1 MAPNSPI
8 LGSQTRQ
15 NVMSGQ
21 AGMSAQ
27 NVGAAINP
35 QPISSPEDIQALQV
49 TQQNQVQIQSLQAGL
64 NGIQNQLTT
73 LNTGLTN
80 ISTLIQNDTA
90 AQEQIL
96 LQEQERQ
103 RRLDEQN
110 VRSGKESEIEQKTQ
124 SAFEVSASRVN
135 RKLTDL
141 FGRVNTALMYLFTGW
156 AINKWSD
163 LITAEQQNNSE
174 LVLDIQRSV
183 LNGVRNSVIGYSI
196 FKAGLLG
203 GITNVLSFAQ
213 KVTSFTLGRPFRSLE
228 NLGRR
233 LLGLTP
239 KAQTKINF
247 RAGNAVRRMLPG
259 KTGRGLATIFEAA
272 QGNPLETGLG
282 LASFLPGK
290 FGLLSGAFQVGEN
303 ISELVG
309 VNEGQGFIPDGTY
322 EPVLNTETGG
332 FKNPFSNFD
341 VGSFF
346 GFGGK
351 DKKEEGEETVQP
363 EAQSSANVDPA
374 KVTPTSEPQSSANV
388 DPAEVTPTTSKTAE
402 PQEVTLSPEDLE
414 AYNKALKNIDNPFA
428 QGIIKSKFNELTPEK
443 QQQFRDYAA
452 QQGDDFGDLIPPA
465 PTPSPVSSPEPKI
478 EPTTTGDASSVEPKE
493 TMTGARVG
501 DVVTDPEITRMVEE
515 ENYIG
520 KTGEL
525 PDSMQASITSNP
537 ESMQAPPPKMS
548 QLPKLSEPSP
558 QVIAANAQ
566 QKQTGGGLPR
576 PTAGDGITIVPDI
589 KTSNSDVSQY
599 TMLSMAIYNA
609 VA

>member
-21 AGMSAQ
+21 AGISAQ

-49 TQQNQVQIQSLQAGL
+49 TQQNQVQIQSLQVGL
-64 NGIQNQLTT
+64 TGIQNQLAT

-96 LQEQERQ
+96 LQEQEKQ

-124 SAFEVSASRVN
+124 SAFELSASRVN

-141 FGRVNTALMYLFTGW
+141 FGRVNTALMFLFTGW

-163 LITAEQQNNSE
+163 LINAEQQNNTE
-174 LVLDIQRSV
+174 IVLDIQRSI
-183 LNGVRNSVIGYSI
+183 LNGVRNTAVGYSI

-247 RAGNAVRRMLPG
+247 RAGNAVKRMLPG
-259 KTGRGLATIFEAA
+259 KTGRGFATLFEAA
-272 QGNPLETGLG
+272 QGNPLETILGLG
-282 LASFLPGK
+282 SFLPGK
-290 FGLLSGAFQVGEN
+290 KGLISGGLQVTEN
-303 ISELVG
+303 LLELTG
-309 VNEGQGFIPDGTY
+309 LNEGQGLIPDGTY

-374 KVTPTSEPQSSANV
+374 
-388 DPAEVTPTTSKTAE
+388 EVTPTTSETAE

-414 AYNKALKNIDNPFA
+414 AYNKALKNKDNPLA
-428 QGIIKSKFNELTPEK
+428 QGIIKSKFNELSPEK

-465 PTPSPVSSPEPKI
+465 PTPSPVSAPEPKI
-478 EPTTTGDASSVEPKE
+478 EPTTIGDASSVEPKE
-493 TMTGARVG
+493 TMTGSKVG
-501 DVVTDPEITRMVEE
+501 DVVTDPEIKKMVEE

-520 KTGEL
+520 RTGEL

-537 ESMQAPPPKMS
+537 ESMQAPPPKMN
-548 QLPKLSEPSP
+548 QLPKLSEPAP
-558 QVIAANAQ
+558 QIIAANAQ

-576 PTAGDGITIVPDI
+576 PTAGDGITMVPDI

>member
-8 LGSQTRQ
+8 LGSQIRQ

-21 AGMSAQ
+21 AGISAQ

-49 TQQNQVQIQSLQAGL
+49 TQQNQVQIQSLQVGL
-64 NGIQNQLTT
+64 TGIQNQLAT

-96 LQEQERQ
+96 LQEQEKQ
-103 RRLDEQN
+103 RRLDEQK

-124 SAFEVSASRVN
+124 SAFELSASRVN
-135 RKLTDL
+135 RKLTGL
-141 FGRVNTALMYLFTGW
+141 FGRVNTALMFLLTGW

-163 LITAEQQNNSE
+163 LISAAQQNNSE
-174 LVLDIQRSV
+174 IVLEIQRSI
-183 LNGVRNSVIGYSI
+183 LDGIRNTAVGYSI

-213 KVTSFTLGRPFRSLE
+213 KVASFTLGRPFRSLE

-259 KTGRGLATIFEAA
+259 KFGRGFATAFEAA
-272 QGNPLETGLG
+272 QGNPVETGLG
-282 LASFLPGK
+282 LGSFLPGK
-290 FGLLSGAFQVGEN
+290 LGLTFGALQMGEN
-303 ISELVG
+303 IFELFG
-309 VNEGQGFIPDGTY
+309 VNEGQGLVPDGTY
-322 EPVLNTETGG
+322 EPVLNTETGD

-346 GFGGK
+346 GFGGEDNK
-351 DKKEEGEETVQP
+351 EETVQP

-374 KVTPTSEPQSSANV
+374 
-388 DPAEVTPTTSKTAE
+388 EVTPTTSETTE

-414 AYNKALKNIDNPFA
+414 AYNKALKNKDNPLA
-428 QGIIKSKFNELTPEK
+428 QGIIKSKFNDLTPEK

-465 PTPSPVSSPEPKI
+465 PTPSPVSAPEPKI
-478 EPTTTGDASSVEPKE
+478 EPTTTTTGDASSVEPKE
-493 TMTGARVG
+493 TMTGAKVG
-501 DVVTDPEITRMVEE
+501 DVVTDPEITKMIEE

-520 KTGEL
+520 TTGEL

-537 ESMQAPPPKMS
+537 ESMQAPPPKMN
-548 QLPKLSEPSP
+548 QLPKLSEPAP
-558 QVIAANAQ
+558 QIIAANAQ

-576 PTAGDGITIVPDI
+576 PTAGDGITMVPDI

>member
-21 AGMSAQ
+21 AGISAQ

-49 TQQNQVQIQSLQAGL
+49 TQQNQVQIQSLQVGL
-64 NGIQNQLTT
+64 TGIQNQLAT

-90 AQEQIL
+90 AQQQIL
-96 LQEQERQ
+96 LDQQNKERI
-103 RRLDEQN
+103 LDEQK
-110 VRSGKESEIEQKTQ
+110 VRSGKESEIEQKITQ
-124 SAFEVSASRVN
+124 TFEGAATKIN
-135 RKLTDL
+135 QQLTGL
-141 FGRVNTALMYLFTGW
+141 FGRVNTALMFLLGGW
-156 AINKWSD
+156 ASTKWSE
-163 LITAEQQNNSE
+163 LINAEQQKNTE
-174 LVLDIQRSV
+174 LVVDIKRSILDGI
-183 LNGVRNSVIGYSI
+183 RNFGTGFILLKSGLTGAITNILAFAGRIGSFVIG
-196 FKAGLLG
+196 K
-203 GITNVLSFAQ
+203 
-213 KVTSFTLGRPFRSLE
+213 PFRSLQ

-233 LLGLTP
+233 LRGLEPLTSRGSRP
-239 KAQTKINF
+239 SIS
-247 RAGNAVRRMLPG
+247 RGVRRMLPG
-259 KTGRGLATIFEAA
+259 RIGRGAQTTIEAA

-290 FGLLSGAFQVGEN
+290 FGLLSGALQMGEN
-303 ISELVG
+303 ISELFG

-322 EPVLNTETGG
+322 EPVLNTETGD

-346 GFGGK
+346 GFGGEDNK
-351 DKKEEGEETVQP
+351 EETVQP
-363 EAQSSANVDPA
+363 
-374 KVTPTSEPQSSANV
+374 EPQSSANV
-388 DPAEVTPTTSKTAE
+388 DPAEVTPTTSETTE

-414 AYNKALKNIDNPFA
+414 AYNKALKNKDNPLA

-465 PTPSPVSSPEPKI
+465 PTPSPVSAAEPKI

-493 TMTGARVG
+493 TMTGAKVG
-501 DVVTDPEITRMVEE
+501 DVVTDPEITRIVEE
-515 ENYIG
+515 KNYIG
-520 KTGEL
+520 RTGEL

-537 ESMQAPPPKMS
+537 ESMQAPPPKMN
-548 QLPKLSEPSP
+548 QLPKLSEPAP
-558 QVIAANAQ
+558 QIIAANVQ

-576 PTAGDGITIVPDI
+576 PTAGDGITMVPDI

>member
-21 AGMSAQ
+21 AGISAQ

-49 TQQNQVQIQSLQAGL
+49 TQQNQVQIQSLQVGL
-64 NGIQNQLTT
+64 NGIQNQLAT

-90 AQEQIL
+90 AQQQIL
-96 LQEQERQ
+96 LDQQNKEKI
-103 RRLDEQN
+103 LDEQK
-110 VRSGKESEIEQKTQ
+110 VRAGKESEIEQKITQ
-124 SAFEVSASRVN
+124 TFEGAATRIN
-135 RKLTDL
+135 QQLTGL
-141 FGRVNTALMYLFTGW
+141 FGRVNTALMFLLGGW
-156 AINKWSD
+156 AINKWSE
-163 LITAEQQNNSE
+163 LINAEQQKNTE
-174 LVLDIQRSV
+174 LVVDIKRSILDGI
-183 LNGVRNSVIGYSI
+183 RNFGTGFILLKSGLTGTITNILTLAGRIGSFVIG
-196 FKAGLLG
+196 K
-203 GITNVLSFAQ
+203 
-213 KVTSFTLGRPFRSLE
+213 PFRSLQ

-233 LLGLTP
+233 LRGLEPITSGGSRP
-239 KAQTKINF
+239 SIS
-247 RAGNAVRRMLPG
+247 RGIRRFLPG
-259 KTGRGLATIFEAA
+259 RIGRGFQTTMEAA
-272 QGNPLETGLG
+272 QGNPLETGIG

-290 FGLLSGAFQVGEN
+290 LGLLGGALQMGEN
-303 ISELVG
+303 ISELFG

-322 EPVLNTETGG
+322 EPVLNTETGD

-346 GFGGK
+346 GFGGEDNK
-351 DKKEEGEETVQP
+351 EETVQP

-374 KVTPTSEPQSSANV
+374 
-388 DPAEVTPTTSKTAE
+388 EVTPTTSETTE

-414 AYNKALKNIDNPFA
+414 AYNKALKNKDNPFA

-465 PTPSPVSSPEPKI
+465 PTPSPVSAPEPKI
-478 EPTTTGDASSVEPKE
+478 EPTTTTGDASSVEPKE
-493 TMTGARVG
+493 TMTGAKVG
-501 DVVTDPEITRMVEE
+501 DVVTDPEIKNMIEE

-520 KTGEL
+520 RTGEL

-537 ESMQAPPPKMS
+537 ESMQAPPPKMD
-548 QLPKLSEPSP
+548 QLPKLSEPAP
-558 QVIAANAQ
+558 QIIAANAQ
-566 QKQTGGGLPR
+566 QNQQSGLAEAPSTSDPISLV
-576 PTAGDGITIVPDI
+576 PTIL
-589 KTSNSDVSQY
+589 TSNSDTAQY
-599 TMLSMAIYNA
+599 TMLSMSIYNA

>member
-21 AGMSAQ
+21 AGISAQ

-49 TQQNQVQIQSLQAGL
+49 TQQNQVQIQSLQVGL
-64 NGIQNQLTT
+64 NGIQNQLKV

-103 RRLDEQN
+103 RRLDEQK
-110 VRSGKESEIEQKTQ
+110 VRAGKESEIEQKIAK
-124 SAFEVSASRVN
+124 AFEGAASRVN
-135 RKLTDL
+135 RQLTGL
-141 FGRVNTALMYLFTGW
+141 FGRVNAALMFLFTGW

-163 LITAEQQNNSE
+163 LISAEQQNNSQ
-174 LVLDIQRSV
+174 LVLDIQRSI
-183 LNGVRNSVIGYSI
+183 LDGIRNTAVGYSI

-239 KAQTKINF
+239 KPQTKLNF
-247 RAGNAVRRMLPG
+247 SGGNAVKRLLPG
-259 KTGRGLATIFEAA
+259 KTGRGLATIFEVA

-322 EPVLNTETGG
+322 EPVLNTETGS

-374 KVTPTSEPQSSANV
+374 
-388 DPAEVTPTTSKTAE
+388 EVTPTTSETTE

-414 AYNKALKNIDNPFA
+414 AYNKALKNKDNPLA

-465 PTPSPVSSPEPKI
+465 PTPSPVSTPEPKI
-478 EPTTTGDASSVEPKE
+478 EPTTAIGDASSVEPKE
-493 TMTGARVG
+493 TMTGAKVG
-501 DVVTDPEITRMVEE
+501 DVVTDPEIARMTEE

-520 KTGEL
+520 RTGEL

-537 ESMQAPPPKMS
+537 ESMQAPPPKMN
-548 QLPKLSEPSP
+548 QLPKLSEPAP
-558 QVIAANAQ
+558 QIIAANAQ

-576 PTAGDGITIVPDI
+576 PTAGDGITMVPDI

>member
-21 AGMSAQ
+21 TGISAQ

-49 TQQNQVQIQSLQAGL
+49 TQQNQVQIQSLQVGL
-64 NGIQNQLTT
+64 TGIQNQLAT

-96 LQEQERQ
+96 LQEQEKQ

-110 VRSGKESEIEQKTQ
+110 VRTGKESEIEQKTQ
-124 SAFEVSASRVN
+124 SAFELSASRVN

-141 FGRVNTALMYLFTGW
+141 FGRVNTALMFLFTGW

-163 LITAEQQNNSE
+163 LISAEQQNNSE
-174 LVLDIQRSV
+174 IVLDIQRSI
-183 LNGVRNSVIGYSI
+183 LDGIRNTAVGYSI

-213 KVTSFTLGRPFRSLE
+213 KVASFTLGRPFRSLE

-259 KTGRGLATIFEAA
+259 KFGRGFATIFEAA
-272 QGNPLETGLG
+272 QGNPLETALGLG
-282 LASFLPGK
+282 SFLPGK
-290 FGLLSGAFQVGEN
+290 AGLISGAAQVTEN
-303 ISELVG
+303 LLELTG
-309 VNEGQGFIPDGTY
+309 LNEGQGLIPDGTY

-374 KVTPTSEPQSSANV
+374 
-388 DPAEVTPTTSKTAE
+388 EVTPTTSETTE

-414 AYNKALKNIDNPFA
+414 AYNKALKNKDNPLA
-428 QGIIKSKFNELTPEK
+428 QGIIKSKFNDLTPEK

-465 PTPSPVSSPEPKI
+465 PTPSPVSAPEPKI
-478 EPTTTGDASSVEPKE
+478 EPTTTTGDASSVEPKE
-493 TMTGARVG
+493 TMTGAKVG
-501 DVVTDPEITRMVEE
+501 DVVTDPEIKKMVEE

-520 KTGEL
+520 RTGEL

-537 ESMQAPPPKMS
+537 ESMQAPPPKMN
-548 QLPKLSEPSP
+548 QLPKLSEPAP
-558 QVIAANAQ
+558 QIIAANAQ

-576 PTAGDGITIVPDI
+576 PTAGDGITMVPDI

>member
-21 AGMSAQ
+21 AGISAQ

-49 TQQNQVQIQSLQAGL
+49 TQQNQVQIQSLQVGL
-64 NGIQNQLTT
+64 NGIQNQLAT

-90 AQEQIL
+90 AQQQIL
-96 LQEQERQ
+96 LDQQNKEKI
-103 RRLDEQN
+103 LDEQK
-110 VRSGKESEIEQKTQ
+110 VRAGKESEIEQKITQ
-124 SAFEVSASRVN
+124 TFEGAATRIN
-135 RKLTDL
+135 QQLTGL
-141 FGRVNTALMYLFTGW
+141 FGRVNTALMFLLGGW
-156 AINKWSD
+156 AINKWSE
-163 LITAEQQNNSE
+163 LINAEQQKNTE
-174 LVLDIQRSV
+174 LVVDIKRSILDGI
-183 LNGVRNSVIGYSI
+183 RNFGTGFILLKSGLTGTITNILTLAGRIGSFVIG
-196 FKAGLLG
+196 K
-203 GITNVLSFAQ
+203 
-213 KVTSFTLGRPFRSLE
+213 PFRSLQ

-233 LLGLTP
+233 LRGLEPITSGGSRP
-239 KAQTKINF
+239 SISRGIRRFLPGRIGRGAQT
-247 RAGNAVRRMLPG
+247 AM
-259 KTGRGLATIFEAA
+259 EAA
-272 QGNPLETGLG
+272 QGNPLETGIG

-290 FGLLSGAFQVGEN
+290 LGLLGGALQMGEN
-303 ISELVG
+303 ISELFG

-322 EPVLNTETGG
+322 EPVLNTETGD

-346 GFGGK
+346 GFGGEDNK
-351 DKKEEGEETVQP
+351 EETVQP

-374 KVTPTSEPQSSANV
+374 
-388 DPAEVTPTTSKTAE
+388 EVTPTTSETTE

-414 AYNKALKNIDNPFA
+414 AYNKALKNKDNPFA

-465 PTPSPVSSPEPKI
+465 PTPSPVSAPEPKI
-478 EPTTTGDASSVEPKE
+478 EPTTTTGDASSVEPKE
-493 TMTGARVG
+493 TMTGAKVG
-501 DVVTDPEITRMVEE
+501 DVVTDPEIKNMIEE

-520 KTGEL
+520 RTGEL

-537 ESMQAPPPKMS
+537 ESMQAPPPKMD
-548 QLPKLSEPSP
+548 QLPKLSEPAP
-558 QVIAANAQ
+558 QIIAANAQ
-566 QKQTGGGLPR
+566 QNQQSGLAEAPSTSDPISLV
-576 PTAGDGITIVPDI
+576 PTIL
-589 KTSNSDVSQY
+589 TSNSDTAQY
-599 TMLSMAIYNA
+599 TMLSMSIYNA

>member
-21 AGMSAQ
+21 AGISAQ
-27 NVGAAINP
+27 NVGAALSP
-35 QPISSPEDIQALQV
+35 QTVSSPEDIQTLQV
-49 TQQNQVQIQSLQAGL
+49 TQQNQFQIQSLQAGL
-64 NGIQNQLTT
+64 NGIQNQLAT

-90 AQEQIL
+90 AQQQIL
-96 LQEQERQ
+96 LDQQNKERI
-103 RRLDEQN
+103 LDEQK
-110 VRSGKESEIEQKTQ
+110 VRSGKESEIEKKITQ
-124 SAFEVSASRVN
+124 TFEGAATKIN
-135 RKLTDL
+135 QQLTGL
-141 FGRVNTALMYLFTGW
+141 FGRVNTALMFLLSGW
-156 AINKWSD
+156 ASTKWSE
-163 LITAEQQNNSE
+163 LINAEQQKNTE
-174 LVLDIQRSV
+174 LVVDIKRSI
-183 LNGVRNSVIGYSI
+183 LEGIRNFGTGFILLKSGLTGTITNILAFAGRIGSFVIG
-196 FKAGLLG
+196 K
-203 GITNVLSFAQ
+203 
-213 KVTSFTLGRPFRSLE
+213 PFRSLQ

-233 LLGLTP
+233 LRGLEPLTSRGSRP
-239 KAQTKINF
+239 SIS
-247 RAGNAVRRMLPG
+247 RGIRRFLPG
-259 KTGRGLATIFEAA
+259 PIGRGFQTTMEAA

-290 FGLLSGAFQVGEN
+290 FGLAFGALQMGEN
-303 ISELVG
+303 LLELTG
-309 VNEGQGFIPDGTY
+309 LNEGQGLIPDGTY
-322 EPVLNTETGG
+322 EPVLDTETGD

-351 DKKEEGEETVQP
+351 DNKEETVQP

-374 KVTPTSEPQSSANV
+374 
-388 DPAEVTPTTSKTAE
+388 EVTPTTSETTE

-414 AYNKALKNIDNPFA
+414 AYNKALKNKDNPLA

-465 PTPSPVSSPEPKI
+465 PTPSPVSAPEPKI
-478 EPTTTGDASSVEPKE
+478 EPTTTTTGDASSVEPKE
-493 TMTGARVG
+493 TMTGAKVG
-501 DVVTDPEITRMVEE
+501 DVVTDPEIKSMIEE

-520 KTGEL
+520 RTGEL

-548 QLPKLSEPSP
+548 ELPKLSEPAP
-558 QVIAANAQ
+558 QIIAANAQ
-566 QKQTGGGLPR
+566 QNQQSGLAEAPSTSDPISLV
-576 PTAGDGITIVPDI
+576 PTIL
-589 KTSNSDVSQY
+589 TSNSHTAQY
-599 TMLSMAIYNA
+599 TMLSMSIYNA

>member
-1 MAPNSPI
+1 
-8 LGSQTRQ
+8 
-15 NVMSGQ
+15 
-21 AGMSAQ
+21 
-27 NVGAAINP
+27 AINP

-49 TQQNQVQIQSLQAGL
+49 TQQNQVQIQSLQVGL
-64 NGIQNQLTT
+64 TGIQNQLAT

-96 LQEQERQ
+96 LQEQEKQ

-124 SAFEVSASRVN
+124 SAFELSASRVN
-135 RKLTDL
+135 RKLTGL
-141 FGRVNTALMYLFTGW
+141 FGRVNAALMFLFTGW

-163 LITAEQQNNSE
+163 LINTEQQKNTE
-174 LVLDIQRSV
+174 IVLDIQRSI
-183 LNGVRNSVIGYSI
+183 LDGIRNTAVGYSI

-239 KAQTKINF
+239 KPQTKINF

-322 EPVLNTETGG
+322 EPVLNTETGS

-346 GFGGK
+346 GFGGE
-351 DKKEEGEETVQP
+351 DKKEEGGKTVQP

-374 KVTPTSEPQSSANV
+374 E
-388 DPAEVTPTTSKTAE
+388 
-402 PQEVTLSPEDLE
+402 
-414 AYNKALKNIDNPFA
+414 
-428 QGIIKSKFNELTPEK
+428 
-443 QQQFRDYAA
+443 
-452 QQGDDFGDLIPPA
+452 
-465 PTPSPVSSPEPKI
+465 
-478 EPTTTGDASSVEPKE
+478 
-493 TMTGARVG
+493 
-501 DVVTDPEITRMVEE
+501 
-515 ENYIG
+515 
-520 KTGEL
+520 
-525 PDSMQASITSNP
+525 
-537 ESMQAPPPKMS
+537 
-548 QLPKLSEPSP
+548 
-558 QVIAANAQ
+558 
-566 QKQTGGGLPR
+566 
-576 PTAGDGITIVPDI
+576 
-589 KTSNSDVSQY
+589 
-599 TMLSMAIYNA
+599 
-609 VA
+609 

>member
-21 AGMSAQ
+21 AGISAQ

-49 TQQNQVQIQSLQAGL
+49 TQQNQVQIQSLQVGL
-64 NGIQNQLTT
+64 NGIQNQLAT

-90 AQEQIL
+90 AQQQIL
-96 LQEQERQ
+96 LDQQNKEKI
-103 RRLDEQN
+103 LDEQK
-110 VRSGKESEIEQKTQ
+110 VRAGKESEIEQKITQ
-124 SAFEVSASRVN
+124 TFEGAATRIN
-135 RKLTDL
+135 QQLTGL
-141 FGRVNTALMYLFTGW
+141 FGRVNTALMFLLGGW
-156 AINKWSD
+156 AINKWSE
-163 LITAEQQNNSE
+163 LINAEQQKNTE
-174 LVLDIQRSV
+174 LVVDIKRSILDGI
-183 LNGVRNSVIGYSI
+183 RNFGTGFILLKSGLTGTITNILALAGRIGSFVIG
-196 FKAGLLG
+196 K
-203 GITNVLSFAQ
+203 
-213 KVTSFTLGRPFRSLE
+213 PFRSLQ

-233 LLGLTP
+233 LRGLEPITSGGSRP
-239 KAQTKINF
+239 SIS
-247 RAGNAVRRMLPG
+247 RGIRRFLPG
-259 KTGRGLATIFEAA
+259 RIGRGFQTTMEAA
-272 QGNPLETGLG
+272 QGNPLETGIG

-290 FGLLSGAFQVGEN
+290 LGLLGGALQMGEN
-303 ISELVG
+303 ISELFG

-322 EPVLNTETGG
+322 EPVLNTETGD

-346 GFGGK
+346 GFGGEDNK
-351 DKKEEGEETVQP
+351 EETVQP

-374 KVTPTSEPQSSANV
+374 
-388 DPAEVTPTTSKTAE
+388 EVTPTTSETTE

-414 AYNKALKNIDNPFA
+414 AYNKALKNKDNPFA

-465 PTPSPVSSPEPKI
+465 PTPSPVSAPEPKI
-478 EPTTTGDASSVEPKE
+478 EPTTTTGDASSVEPKE
-493 TMTGARVG
+493 TMTGAKVG
-501 DVVTDPEITRMVEE
+501 DVVTDPEIKNMIEE

-520 KTGEL
+520 RTGEL

-537 ESMQAPPPKMS
+537 ESMQAPPPKMD
-548 QLPKLSEPSP
+548 QLPKLSEPAP
-558 QVIAANAQ
+558 QIIAANAQ
-566 QKQTGGGLPR
+566 QNQQSGLAEAPSTSDPISLV
-576 PTAGDGITIVPDI
+576 PTIL
-589 KTSNSDVSQY
+589 TSNSDTAQY
-599 TMLSMAIYNA
+599 TMLSMSIYNA